1 MLAFLFALGLFGV
14 VIAVGVCV
22 SVYLYNSGVIGNRR
36 LRRSRRMQAIA
47 VEAAS
52 EDDGEEQGYMNINPT
67 DDSTTRLARVA
78 LIVFLGCFMV
88 LVLLVSTFINGALH

>member
-1 MLAFLFALGLFGV
+1 
-14 VIAVGVCV
+14 
-22 SVYLYNSGVIGNRR
+22 
-36 LRRSRRMQAIA
+36 MQAIA
-47 VEAAS
+47 VETAS

-88 LVLLVSTFINGALH
+88 LILLVSTFINGALH

>member
-1 MLAFLFALGLFGV
+1 MLAFLFAVGLFGV
-14 VIAVGVCV
+14 VIAVGVSV

-88 LVLLVSTFINGALH
+88 LILLVSTFINGALH

>member
-1 MLAFLFALGLFGV
+1 MLAFLFAFGLFGV
-14 VIAVGVCV
+14 VIAVGVSV

-36 LRRSRRMQAIA
+36 RRRSRHMQAIA

-88 LVLLVSTFINGALH
+88 LILLVSTFINGALH

>member
-1 MLAFLFALGLFGV
+1 MLAFLFAVGLFGV
-14 VIAVGVCV
+14 VIAVGVSV

-36 LRRSRRMQAIA
+36 LRRSRRMQAIG

-88 LVLLVSTFINGALH
+88 LILLVSTFINGALH

>member
-1 MLAFLFALGLFGV
+1 MLAFLFAFGLFGV
-14 VIAVGVCV
+14 VIAVGVSV

-36 LRRSRRMQAIA
+36 RRRLRRMQAIA
-47 VEAAS
+47 VETAS

-88 LVLLVSTFINGALH
+88 LILLVSTFINGALH

>member
-1 MLAFLFALGLFGV
+1 MLAFLFAFGLFGV

-52 EDDGEEQGYMNINPT
+52 EDDDEEQGYMNINPT

-88 LVLLVSTFINGALH
+88 LILLVSTFINGALH